1 MLFASVQAMCEQ
13 ASAKKR
19 KMLPDLPNSVPKS
32 RDLRDV
38 IVAAKA
44 RNLAKLAQDAV
55 AANMSPIDQT
65 VAIQSMVRAT
75 LARPLCFLQLLNCPT
90 SLIHGISYVA
100 RSTGGGLQS
109 VP

>member
-1 MLFASVQAMCEQ
+1 MCEQ

-19 KMLPDLPNSVPKS
+19 RKVLPDPPNSVPKS

-44 RNLAKLAQDAV
+44 RNLAKLSQDA
-55 AANMSPIDQT
+55 AEANMSPIDQT
-65 VAIQSMVRAT
+65 AAIQSMVRVAHLRACGLSPAAAYLFCVAHPLALM
-75 LARPLCFLQLLNCPT
+75 LARL
-90 SLIHGISYVA
+90 
-100 RSTGGGLQS
+100 TGGGLQS